1 MLCGRHSQGIE
12 AGNDKALGF
21 EKPFDIDAVMSGVF
35 ESYFC
40 IFHRLTVKSIQDRF
54 KKSVK
59 TSPVIWNPEIVRI
72 DCTIRINDEAI
83 MFGFGNVDT
92 DIEHRK
98 PPLMMGK

>member
-1 MLCGRHSQGIE
+1 MEKSIAAMVFASPLSVLVLRRRGCFAEGICSQGIE

-59 TSPVIWNPEIVRI
+59 TSPVIRTRSSV
-72 DCTIRINDEAI
+72 
-83 MFGFGNVDT
+83 
-92 DIEHRK
+92 
-98 PPLMMGK
+98 